1 MKYIKVAGF
10 FDPNDNP
17 SNWIVYHNDKIS
29 LIQEKLDS
37 IHRSCL
43 VESDEGKLLPIFVVE
58 EGDTKKPI
66 HVFELPKLQVNK
78 DMMKPRKIVW
88 CIVRSL
94 GNRILYISLGGS
106 F

>member
-1 MKYIKVAGF
+1 M
-10 FDPNDNP
+10 
-17 SNWIVYHNDKIS
+17 
-29 LIQEKLDS
+29 
-37 IHRSCL
+37 

-94 GNRILYISLGGS
+94 GNRTLYISLGGT
-106 F
+106 FLEPLVPRGLGNKI